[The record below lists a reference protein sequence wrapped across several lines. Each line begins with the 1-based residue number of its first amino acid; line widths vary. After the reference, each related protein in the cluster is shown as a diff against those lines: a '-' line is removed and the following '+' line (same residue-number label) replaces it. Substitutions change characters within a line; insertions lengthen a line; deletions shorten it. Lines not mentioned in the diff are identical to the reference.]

1 MRLTS
6 AILLAVLVT
15 GPMAAAQESLRSSP
29 DRDNALPHY
38 KQGWDALRAES
49 WAEAV
54 HEFRLAIELDRTFTL
69 AYYGLGRSQMGL
81 KRFGDAIAAYEACR
95 QRYQAAASQKFQN
108 AQEADRL
115 RQTDLDQ
122 IRIAINALSA
132 SSQGQQASQATQNQ
146 IRQLRD
152 QAQRI
157 QLKRDAINNNLSIA
171 SEAPAFVRVA
181 LGSAYFR
188 SERMADAEREYKA
201 ALEQDAK
208 AGEAWNNLAV
218 VYLMTERYDEAEQS
232 LKAAEKAGYK
242 VNPNLKD
249 EINRKKRGG
258 G

>member
-1 MRLTS
+1 MGLTS
-6 AILLAVLVT
+6 VIVLALVVSF
-15 GPMAAAQESLRSSP
+15 PMAASQETLRSTP

-38 KQGWDALRAES
+38 KQGWEAWRAES

-54 HEFRLAIELDRTFTL
+54 HEFRVAIDLDRTFTL
-69 AYYGLGRSQMGL
+69 AYYGLGRSNMGL
-81 KRFGDAIAAYEACR
+81 KRYTDAIAAYEACR

-108 AQEADRL
+108 IQDVDRM

-122 IRIAINALSA
+122 IRIAINALS
-132 SSQGQQASQATQNQ
+132 SRSQGQQASQATQNQ

-157 QLKRDAINNNLSIA
+157 QLKRDALNNNLSITSA
-171 SEAPAFVRVA
+171 APAFVLVA

-201 ALEQDAK
+201 ALDQDTK
-208 AGEAWNNLAV
+208 AGEAWNNLGV
-218 VYLMTERYDEAEQS
+218 VYLMTGRYDEAEQS
-232 LKAAEKAGYK
+232 IKAAEKAGYK

-249 EINRKKRGG
+249 DINKKKRGG
-258 G
+258 